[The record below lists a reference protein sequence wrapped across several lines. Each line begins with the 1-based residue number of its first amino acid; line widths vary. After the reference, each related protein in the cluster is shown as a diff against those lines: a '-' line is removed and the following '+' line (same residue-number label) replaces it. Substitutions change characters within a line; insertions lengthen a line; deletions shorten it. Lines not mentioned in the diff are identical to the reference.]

1 MIAGACVING
11 RRKMKKLTT
20 EDFIEKAKKAHGNKY
35 CYDKSAY
42 INATTPLIIT
52 CPIHGDF
59 HQTPNSHLSGRGC
72 PKCSNNNVK
81 KTTEEFIADAIK
93 THGSKYDYSKV
104 KYVNNASKV
113 CIICPEHGEFWQI
126 ARNHLNGDGCPKC
139 AIEKRVEKA
148 RWDTEKEIHGSKY
161 DYSKANYIGC
171 NEKLTLIC
179 PVHGEFQITP
189 SAHLNGK
196 QGCPECGKI
205 SSSNAKRLTNET
217 FIEKATEI
225 HGDKYGYSQVI
236 YKDYDTKLRIYCPIH
251 GYFEQSPDSH
261 LHGKGCPR
269 CAHNLSR
276 AEDEICAFLK
286 ENNVNF
292 IQRCRDVI
300 SPYEIDI
307 YLPDYKIGI
316 EYNGL
321 YWHSSLFKDKDYH
334 LAKTEYAAKNGV
346 YLLQIFEDEMINKK
360 NIVLAKIK
368 HILGLDT
375 TKIMA
380 RKCTVKEITYDESK
394 TFMEQNHIQGPAHG
408 TIYLGGFYNDKLI
421 SVMIFVMTKDTCE
434 LVRFAVLNGVIVT
447 GIGNKFFKYFVK
459 KYSPS
464 KVISFADR
472 RWTTLLKP
480 TLYDKLGFKIE
491 KILPP
496 DYRYYIINGKM
507 VRIHKFNFRKNAL
520 HKRYNLPLT
529 MTESEMAEQINA
541 VRIYDCGLIKY
552 VWKSQN

>member
-1 MIAGACVING
+1 MG
-11 RRKMKKLTT
+11 RIKLNNEEFIKKA
-20 EDFIEKAKKAHGNKY
+20 IEKHGNKY
-35 CYDKSAY
+35 TYAKVNYVNS
-42 INATTPLIIT
+42 NTPVIIT
-52 CPIHGDF
+52 CPKHGDF
-59 HQTPNSHLSGRGC
+59 QQTPNNHLSGRGC
-72 PKCSNNNVK
+72 PKCSNNNIK
-81 KTTEEFIADAIK
+81 KTTEKFIADAIK
-93 THGSKYDYSKV
+93 IHGSKYDYSKV
-104 KYVNNASKV
+104 EYINNASKV

-126 ARNHLNGDGCPKC
+126 ARNHLNGDECPKC
-139 AIEKRVEKA
+139 AIKKRVEKA
-148 RWDTEKEIHGSKY
+148 KWDTTEFIEKAKEIHGSKY
-161 DYSKANYIGC
+161 DYSKAKYVGC

-179 PVHGEFQITP
+179 PAHGEFQITP

-217 FIEKATEI
+217 FIEKAIEI
-225 HGDKYGYSQVI
+225 HGDKYGYSQVS

-261 LHGKGCPR
+261 LQGKGCPR

-276 AEDEICAFLK
+276 AEDEICDFLK
-286 ENNVNF
+286 ENNINF

-334 LAKTEYAAKNGV
+334 LAKTEYAARNGV
-346 YLLQIFEDEMINKK
+346 YLLQIFEDEMFNKK

-368 HILGLDT
+368 HILGLDSD
-375 TKIMA
+375 KIMA
-380 RKCTVKEITYDESK
+380 RKCVIREITYDESK
-394 TFMEQNHIQGPAHG
+394 IFMEQNHIQGPVRG
-408 TIYLGGFYNDKLI
+408 TIYLGAFYNEKLI
-421 SVMIFVMTKDTCE
+421 SAMIFVKTKDSYE
-434 LVRFAVLNGVIVT
+434 LVRFAVLNGVVVT
-447 GIGNKFFKYFVK
+447 GIGNKIFKYFVE
-459 KYSPS
+459 KYNPV
-464 KVISFADR
+464 KIISFADR

-496 DYRYYIINGKM
+496 DYRYYIVNGKM
-507 VRIHKFNFRKNAL
+507 MRSHKFNFRKNVL
-520 HKRYNLPLT
+520 HKKYNLPLT
-529 MTESEMAEQINA
+529 MTESEMTEQIKA

-552 VWKSQN
+552 VWKNQN